1 MNTDAAFWPGRYDHA
16 SSEVKLVTDGKSIF
30 KVFSGVKAW
39 NSLKKHFKQ
48 EFAPPGLNFDKFLQ
62 TVQGC
67 VDKKYGRDGMDGTF
81 SYRTLM
87 VAGMHFMDSYNYD
100 IARVKRCLIHY
111 AAPNGKLYPFCTYN
125 SGPVFR
131 DKIEREFSTP
141 LGEYRQ
147 SCGSGCGGC

>member
-1 MNTDAAFWPGRYDHA
+1 MDEIARKTGN
-16 SSEVKLVTDGKSIF
+16 SIF

-39 NSLKKHFKQ
+39 NSLKKHFKA
-48 EFAPPGLNFDKFLQ
+48 EFAPPGLTCDNFLQ

-111 AAPNGKLYPFCTYN
+111 AAPNGQIYPFCTYN

-131 DKIEREFSTP
+131 DKIERQFSIPVSEYKGEVTP
-141 LGEYRQ
+141 K
-147 SCGSGCGGC
+147 GCGGC